1 MKIQFEP
8 IGYLKSC
15 YKQKFG
21 TPRQS
26 GLASHAWA
34 SLTLE
39 KRWHNQGLF
48 DGLENFSHVWLI
60 GYFHENQNKVL
71 KGKIRPPKLNG
82 KKLGVLASRSPHR
95 PNALSLTVARIESIQ
110 GNTLTLRGA
119 DLIEGTPIL
128 DIKPYLPSYDRI
140 SDARSTLGED
150 LEVFDVEF
158 SAAFLEELRAF
169 KLPLPEAEFLDLIQE
184 TLCLDPRPNIYKKLE
199 PNFEFTLFDWDIGFL
214 YVEKKI
220 IVQTVRLAGSLRTSK
235 PKKVKVP
242 KDQSKE
248 PHLKT
253 TARSRL
259 RSPRA

>member
-8 IGYLKSC
+8 IGFLKSC

-26 GLASHAWA
+26 GLAANAWA

-48 DGLENFSHVWLI
+48 DGLESFTHIWLI
-60 GYFHENQNKVL
+60 GHFHQNENKVL

-95 PNALSLTVARIESIQ
+95 PNALSLTVARIESIN
-110 GNTLTLRGA
+110 GNTLILRGA

-140 SDARSTLGED
+140 NDAQSTLGED
-150 LEVFDVEF
+150 LEVFEVEF
-158 SAAFLEELRAF
+158 ADPFLEELRAF
-169 KLPLPEAEFLDLIQE
+169 KLPLPEQEILILIQE
-184 TLCLDPRPNIYKKLE
+184 TLRLDPRPNIYKKLG
-199 PNFEFTLFDWDIGFL
+199 PDFAFTLFDWDIGFR
-214 YVEKKI
+214 YVDKKI
-220 IVQTVRLAGSLRTSK
+220 IVQTVQLAGSLRTLK
-235 PKKVKVP
+235 PKTAKVP

-248 PHLKT
+248 PRSKT
-253 TARSRL
+253 TARSRP